1 MTKQVLKFTTLLLM
15 LFVCVGKLS
24 VAQEIFATL
33 VGTVTDP
40 SGAVIPNAMVTVHNN
55 ESGIDVRAV
64 TTDGSGNFTVTNL
77 AAGNY
82 TIIVKSPG
90 FSTYTAKNVT
100 LNVAQKRPLE
110 VQLQPGQ
117 VTENI
122 TVSETATPVQTTSAA
137 QAETVTGTQIRELQL
152 NNRNFEQL
160 VTLQPGVVSGLPDV
174 VNFGISN
181 TSTVV
186 VNGARSSANNWTVDG
201 ADVNDSGSNTTLL
214 NVPSV
219 DAIQEFTLQ
228 RSTYDAQYGRSG
240 GGQVLV
246 ATKSGTNA
254 FHGDVYEFV
263 RNDAFNA
270 NDFFANS
277 VGSPRAPERYNN
289 YGFTLGGPLYV
300 PRFYKRSD
308 SKTFFFWSEEWRKT
322 SQPSTDVATVPTAQ
336 ELAGSFPSV
345 QLNPAGAPA
354 GCIANSPAGGQI
366 NPSCFSQNA
375 KAYLANVY
383 SKFPANADNGNQYI
397 TNVVSLNNYR
407 QDLVRLD
414 QNVGNKIHLFSR
426 FIQDVVP
433 CPQ

>member
-1 MTKQVLKFTTLLLM
+1 
-15 LFVCVGKLS
+15 
-24 VAQEIFATL
+24 L

-160 VTLQPGVVSGLPDV
+160 VTLQPGVISGLPDV

-201 ADVNDSGSNTTLL
+201 ADVNDSGSN
-214 NVPSV
+214 
-219 DAIQEFTLQ
+219 
-228 RSTYDAQYGRSG
+228 
-240 GGQVLV
+240 
-246 ATKSGTNA
+246 
-254 FHGDVYEFV
+254 
-263 RNDAFNA
+263 
-270 NDFFANS
+270 
-277 VGSPRAPERYNN
+277 
-289 YGFTLGGPLYV
+289 
-300 PRFYKRSD
+300 
-308 SKTFFFWSEEWRKT
+308 
-322 SQPSTDVATVPTAQ
+322 
-336 ELAGSFPSV
+336 
-345 QLNPAGAPA
+345 
-354 GCIANSPAGGQI
+354 
-366 NPSCFSQNA
+366 
-375 KAYLANVY
+375 
-383 SKFPANADNGNQYI
+383 
-397 TNVVSLNNYR
+397 
-407 QDLVRLD
+407 
-414 QNVGNKIHLFSR
+414 
-426 FIQDVVP
+426 
-433 CPQ
+433 